1 MLGLSLSTRAISVA
15 LRDPVRHLICFFSLV
30 FSSQVSTCPRSRLRA
45 EGPILSWRVALLL
58 RLHPSSLQGYDEML
72 LALRQF
78 KISLKVLSSTIDLL
92 RKEKEWIGPK
102 LYNGNNII
110 LEIKKK
116 QKNKKHFGYSSF
128 GSENVKIVKVK
139 M

>member
-1 MLGLSLSTRAISVA
+1 
-15 LRDPVRHLICFFSLV
+15 
-30 FSSQVSTCPRSRLRA
+30 
-45 EGPILSWRVALLL
+45 
-58 RLHPSSLQGYDEML
+58 ML

-78 KISLKVLSSTIDLL
+78 KISLKLLSSTIDLL

-116 QKNKKHFGYSSF
+116 TKKHFGYSSF
-128 GSENVKIVKVK
+128 GSENVKIVKVN